1 MKIAIITSNFL
12 FGESLKTLLENYK
25 FRKGRSIVVK
35 DFTLENIEE
44 LDVLVSDYDSTK
56 FKKFLSNTKIQ
67 KNKLTG
73 IEKILITQKRLNLLP
88 KGNIYLRRP
97 FRIVDLVGLLQPIFE
112 SMKSKRENNKVLG
125 YISFII
131 SDRKLIYKDKQAVL
145 LTEKESDIFVSL
157 LNSEDRGITKEEVM
171 SKVWM
176 LNPNIE
182 THTFETHLY
191 RLRKKIKEG
200 LILNDFIINK
210 GGRFYLNHKLTGEK
224 N

>member
-1 MKIAIITSNFL
+1 MKLAIITSNLL

-25 FRKGRSIVVK
+25 FRKGRSVVVK

-44 LDVLVSDYDSTK
+44 LDVLVSDYDSTN

-88 KGNIYLRRP
+88 KGNIYLKRP
-97 FRIVDLVGLLQPIFE
+97 FRIVDLVEVLQPIFE
-112 SMKSKRENNKVLG
+112 RMKSKRENNKVLG
-125 YISFII
+125 YISFIV

-200 LILNDFIINK
+200 LILNDLIINK
-210 GGRFYLNHKLTGEK
+210 GGRLHLNHKLTGKK

>member
-1 MKIAIITSNFL
+1 ML

-25 FRKGRSIVVK
+25 FRNGRSVVVK
-35 DFTLENIEE
+35 DFTLENFED

-56 FKKFLSNTKIQ
+56 FKEFLSNTKIQ
-67 KNKLTG
+67 KNKLNE
-73 IEKILITQKRLNLLP
+73 IEKILITQKRFELLP
-88 KGNIYLRRP
+88 KGNIYLKRP
-97 FRIVDLVGLLQPIFE
+97 FRIVELVEVLQPIFE
-112 SMKSKRENNKVLG
+112 RMKSKRENYRVLG

-131 SDRKLIYKDKQAVL
+131 SDRKLIYKDKQAVV

-191 RLRKKIKEG
+191 RLRKKIKES
-200 LILNDFIINK
+200 LTLDDFIINK
-210 GGRFYLNHKLTGEK
+210 GGRFYLNHELTGEK

>member
-1 MKIAIITSNFL
+1 VNLAIITSNLL

-88 KGNIYLRRP
+88 KGNIYLKRP
-97 FRIVDLVGLLQPIFE
+97 FRIVDLVEALQPIFE
-112 SMKSKRENNKVLG
+112 SIKSRRENNKVLG

-131 SDRKLIYKDKQAVL
+131 SDRKLVYKDKQAVL

>member
-1 MKIAIITSNFL
+1 MKLAIITSNLL

-210 GGRFYLNHKLTGEK
+210 GGRFYLNHELTGEK

>member
-1 MKIAIITSNFL
+1 MNRCNRDNHHKNCDKKRRNL
-12 FGESLKTLLENYK
+12 FQGKTE
-25 FRKGRSIVVK
+25 
-35 DFTLENIEE
+35 
-44 LDVLVSDYDSTK
+44 
-56 FKKFLSNTKIQ
+56 KKKKKS
-67 KNKLTG
+67 
-73 IEKILITQKRLNLLP
+73 E
-88 KGNIYLRRP
+88 
-97 FRIVDLVGLLQPIFE
+97 
-112 SMKSKRENNKVLG
+112 MKSKKENNKVLG

-200 LILNDFIINK
+200 LILNDFIISK
-210 GGRFYLNHKLTGEK
+210 GGRFYLNHELTGKK

>member
-1 MKIAIITSNFL
+1 ML

-25 FRKGRSIVVK
+25 FRNGRSVVVI
-35 DFTLENIEE
+35 DFSFENIED
-44 LDVLVSDYDSTK
+44 LDVLVSDYDSSK
-56 FKKFLSNTKIQ
+56 FKKFLSNTKMQ
-67 KNKLTG
+67 KNKLAE
-73 IEKILITQKRLNLLP
+73 IEKILITRKRFEVLP
-88 KGNIYLRRP
+88 KGNIYLKRP
-97 FRIVDLVGLLQPIFE
+97 FRIVELVEVLQSIFE
-112 SMKSKRENNKVLG
+112 RMKSKRENNKVLG

-157 LNSEDRGITKEEVM
+157 LNSGDRGITKEEVM

-191 RLRKKIKEG
+191 RLRKKIKES
-200 LILNDFIINK
+200 LILEDFIINNE
-210 GGRFYLNHKLTGEK
+210 GRFYLNHELTGEK

>member
-1 MKIAIITSNFL
+1 ML
-12 FGESLKTLLENYK
+12 FGESLKTLLEDYE
-25 FRKGRSIVVK
+25 FRNGRSVVVK
-35 DFTLENIEE
+35 DFNLESIEE
-44 LDVLVSDYDSTK
+44 LDVLVSDYDPSK
-56 FKKFLSNTKIQ
+56 FKEFLSDTKMQ
-67 KNKLTG
+67 KNKLKE
-73 IEKILITQKRLNLLP
+73 IEKILITQMRFELLP
-88 KGNIYLRRP
+88 KGNIYLKRP
-97 FRIVDLVGLLQPIFE
+97 FRIVELVEVLQPIFE
-112 SMKSKRENNKVLG
+112 RIKSKRENNKVVG

-200 LILNDFIINK
+200 LILKDFIINK
-210 GGRFYLNHKLTGEK
+210 GGRFYLNHKLTGKK

>member
-1 MKIAIITSNFL
+1 ML

-25 FRKGRSIVVK
+25 FRNGRSVVVK
-35 DFTLENIEE
+35 DFTLENIKD

-56 FKKFLSNTKIQ
+56 FKEFLSNTKMQ
-67 KNKLTG
+67 KNKLKE
-73 IEKILITQKRLNLLP
+73 IEKILITQKRFELLP
-88 KGNIYLRRP
+88 KGNIYLKRP
-97 FRIVDLVGLLQPIFE
+97 FRIVELVEVLQPIFE
-112 SMKSKRENNKVLG
+112 RMKSKRENKKVLG

-191 RLRKKIKEG
+191 RLRKKIKES
-200 LILNDFIINK
+200 LILDDFIINK
-210 GGRFYLNHKLTGEK
+210 GGRFYLNHELTGEK

>member
-1 MKIAIITSNFL
+1 MKLAIITSNLL
-12 FGESLKTLLENYK
+12 FRESLKTLLENYK
-25 FRKGRSIVVK
+25 FRKGRSVVVK

-88 KGNIYLRRP
+88 KGNIYLKRP
-97 FRIVDLVGLLQPIFE
+97 FRIVDLVEVLQTIFE
-112 SMKSKRENNKVLG
+112 RLKSRRENNKVLG

>member
-1 MKIAIITSNFL
+1 ML

-125 YISFII
+125 SISFII
-131 SDRKLIYKDKQAVL
+131 SDRKLIYKDKQAIV
-145 LTEKESDIFVSL
+145 LTEKESDIFVFL

-200 LILNDFIINK
+200 LMLKDFIINT
-210 GGRFYLNHKLTGEK
+210 GGRFYLNHELTGQK

>member
-1 MKIAIITSNFL
+1 MNLAIITSNIL
-12 FGESLKTLLENYK
+12 FGESLKTLLENCK
-25 FRKGRSIVVK
+25 FRQARSVVVK
-35 DFTLENIEE
+35 DFTLENIKD
-44 LDVLVSDYDSTK
+44 LDVLVCDYDTTK
-56 FKKFLSNTKIQ
+56 FNELLSNTKMQ
-67 KNKLTG
+67 KNKLKE
-73 IEKILITQKRLNLLP
+73 IEKILITQKQFELLP
-88 KGNIYLRRP
+88 KGNIYLKRP
-97 FRIVDLVGLLQPIFE
+97 FRIVDLVEALQPIFE
-112 SMKSKRENNKVLG
+112 RMKSRRENNKVLG
-125 YISFII
+125 NISFII
-131 SDRKLIYKDKQAVL
+131 SDRKLIYKNKQAVL

-191 RLRKKIKEG
+191 RLRKKIKES

-210 GGRFYLNHKLTGEK
+210 GGRFYLNHEITGEK

>member
-1 MKIAIITSNFL
+1 M
-12 FGESLKTLLENYK
+12 
-25 FRKGRSIVVK
+25 
-35 DFTLENIEE
+35 
-44 LDVLVSDYDSTK
+44 
-56 FKKFLSNTKIQ
+56 Q
-67 KNKLTG
+67 KNKLKE
-73 IEKILITQKRLNLLP
+73 IEKILITQKRFELLP
-88 KGNIYLRRP
+88 KGNIYLKRP
-97 FRIVDLVGLLQPIFE
+97 FRIVELVEVLQPILE
-112 SMKSKRENNKVLG
+112 RMKSKRENNKVLG
-125 YISFII
+125 FISFII

-157 LNSEDRGITKEEVM
+157 LNSGDRGITKEEVM

-191 RLRKKIKEG
+191 RLRKKIKES

>member
-1 MKIAIITSNFL
+1 MNLAIITSNLL
-12 FGESLKTLLENYK
+12 FRESLKTLLENYK

-88 KGNIYLRRP
+88 KGNIYLKRP
-97 FRIVDLVGLLQPIFE
+97 FRIVDLVEALQPIFE
-112 SMKSKRENNKVLG
+112 SIKSRRENNKVLG

-131 SDRKLIYKDKQAVL
+131 SDRKLVYKDKQAVL

>member
-1 MKIAIITSNFL
+1 MKLAIITSNLL

-25 FRKGRSIVVK
+25 FRKGRSILVK

-131 SDRKLIYKDKQAVL
+131 SERKLIYKDKQAVL

>member
-1 MKIAIITSNFL
+1 ML

-56 FKKFLSNTKIQ
+56 LKKFLSNTKIQ

-210 GGRFYLNHKLTGEK
+210 GGRFYLNHELTGEK

>member
-1 MKIAIITSNFL
+1 MKLAIITSNLL

-25 FRKGRSIVVK
+25 FRKGRSVVVK

-73 IEKILITQKRLNLLP
+73 IEKILITQKRLSLLP
-88 KGNIYLRRP
+88 KGNIYLKRP
-97 FRIVDLVGLLQPIFE
+97 FRIVDLVEVLQPIFE
-112 SMKSKRENNKVLG
+112 RMKSKRENKKVFG

-145 LTEKESDIFVSL
+145 LTEKESDIFLSL

>member
-1 MKIAIITSNFL
+1 MKLAIITSNLL

>member
-1 MKIAIITSNFL
+1 MNLAIITSNLL

-56 FKKFLSNTKIQ
+56 FKEFLSNTKIQ
-67 KNKLTG
+67 KNKLNE
-73 IEKILITQKRLNLLP
+73 IEKILITQKRFELLP
-88 KGNIYLRRP
+88 KGNIYLKRP
-97 FRIVDLVGLLQPIFE
+97 FRIVELVEVLQPIFE
-112 SMKSKRENNKVLG
+112 RMISKRENKKVLG
-125 YISFII
+125 SMSFII
-131 SDRKLIYKDKQAVL
+131 SDRKLIYKDKQAIV

-191 RLRKKIKEG
+191 RLRKKVKEG
-200 LILNDFIINK
+200 LMLKDFIINK

>member
-1 MKIAIITSNFL
+1 ML

-25 FRKGRSIVVK
+25 FRKGRSVVVK

-88 KGNIYLRRP
+88 KGNIYLKRP
-97 FRIVDLVGLLQPIFE
+97 FRIVDLIGLLQPIFE

-200 LILNDFIINK
+200 LILNDLIINK

>member
-1 MKIAIITSNFL
+1 ML

-25 FRKGRSIVVK
+25 FRNGRSVVVK
-35 DFTLENIEE
+35 DFTLENIKD
-44 LDVLVSDYDSTK
+44 LDVLVSDYDPTK
-56 FKKFLSNTKIQ
+56 FKKFLSNTKMQ
-67 KNKLTG
+67 KNKLKE
-73 IEKILITQKRLNLLP
+73 IEKILITQKRFELLP
-88 KGNIYLRRP
+88 KGNIYLKRP
-97 FRIVDLVGLLQPIFE
+97 FRIVELVEVLQPIFE
-112 SMKSKRENNKVLG
+112 RMKSKRENNKVLG
-125 YISFII
+125 HIRFII
-131 SDRKLIYKDKQAVL
+131 SDRKVIYKGKQDVL

-191 RLRKKIKEG
+191 RLRKKIKEE
-200 LILNDFIINK
+200 LNLNDFIINK
-210 GGRFYLNHKLTGEK
+210 GGGFYLNHELTGKK

>member
-1 MKIAIITSNFL
+1 MNLAIITSNLF

-88 KGNIYLRRP
+88 KGNIYLKRP
-97 FRIVDLVGLLQPIFE
+97 FRIVDLVEVLQTIFE
-112 SMKSKRENNKVLG
+112 RLKSRRENNKVLG

>member
-1 MKIAIITSNFL
+1 MKLAIITSNLL

-25 FRKGRSIVVK
+25 FRNGRSVVVK
-35 DFTLENIEE
+35 DFTLENVKE

-73 IEKILITQKRLNLLP
+73 IEKILITQKRFELLP
-88 KGNIYLRRP
+88 KGNIYLKRP
-97 FRIVDLVGLLQPIFE
+97 FRIVELVQVLQPIFE
-112 SMKSKRENNKVLG
+112 RMKSKNENNKVLG

-182 THTFETHLY
+182 THTFESQLY
-191 RLRKKIKEG
+191 RLRKKI
-200 LILNDFIINK
+200 
-210 GGRFYLNHKLTGEK
+210 
-224 N
+224 

>member
-1 MKIAIITSNFL
+1 MNLAIITSNLL

>member
-1 MKIAIITSNFL
+1 ML

-25 FRKGRSIVVK
+25 IRNGRSIVVK

-44 LDVLVSDYDSTK
+44 LDVLVCDYDSTK
-56 FKKFLSNTKIQ
+56 FKKFLSNTKMQ
-67 KNKLTG
+67 KNKVTD
-73 IEKILITQKRLNLLP
+73 IEKILITQKRFELLP
-88 KGNIYLRRP
+88 KGNIYLKRP
-97 FRIVDLVGLLQPIFE
+97 FRIVELVEVLQPIFE
-112 SMKSKRENNKVLG
+112 RMKSKRENNKVLG

-131 SDRKLIYKDKQAVL
+131 SDRKLIYKDKEAVL

-191 RLRKKIKEG
+191 RLRKKIKES

-210 GGRFYLNHKLTGEK
+210 GGRFYLNHELMGEK

>member
-1 MKIAIITSNFL
+1 ML

-25 FRKGRSIVVK
+25 FRNGRSVVVK
-35 DFTLENIEE
+35 DFSLENFEN

-56 FKKFLSNTKIQ
+56 FKEFLSNTKMQ
-67 KNKLTG
+67 KNKLKE
-73 IEKILITQKRLNLLP
+73 IEKILITQKRFELLP
-88 KGNIYLRRP
+88 KGNIYLKRP
-97 FRIVDLVGLLQPIFE
+97 FRIVELVEVLQPIFE
-112 SMKSKRENNKVLG
+112 RMKSKRENNKVLG

-191 RLRKKIKEG
+191 RLRKKIKEE
-200 LILNDFIINK
+200 LNLNDFIINK
-210 GGRFYLNHKLTGEK
+210 GGIFYLNQELTGEK

>member
-1 MKIAIITSNFL
+1 ML

-25 FRKGRSIVVK
+25 FRNGRSVVVK
-35 DFTLENIEE
+35 DFTLENIEG
-44 LDVLVSDYDSTK
+44 LDVLVSDYDFTK
-56 FKKFLSNTKIQ
+56 LKEFLSNTKMQ
-67 KNKLTG
+67 KNKLKE
-73 IEKILITQKRLNLLP
+73 IEKILITQKRFELLP
-88 KGNIYLRRP
+88 KGNIYLKRP
-97 FRIVDLVGLLQPIFE
+97 FRIVELVEVLQPIFE
-112 SMKSKRENNKVLG
+112 RMKSKRENNKVLG

-131 SDRKLIYKDKQAVL
+131 SDRKLIYKDKQAIV

-157 LNSEDRGITKEEVM
+157 VNSEDRGITKEEVM

-191 RLRKKIKEG
+191 RLRKKIKES
-200 LILNDFIINK
+200 LTLDDFIINK
-210 GGRFYLNHKLTGEK
+210 GGRFYLNHELTGEK

>member
-1 MKIAIITSNFL
+1 MKLAIITSNLL

-131 SDRKLIYKDKQAVL
+131 SERKLIYKDKQAVL

>member
-1 MKIAIITSNFL
+1 MNLAIITSNLL

-200 LILNDFIINK
+200 LMLKDFIINK
-210 GGRFYLNHKLTGEK
+210 GGRFYLNHELTGEK

>member
-1 MKIAIITSNFL
+1 MNLAIITSNIL

-25 FRKGRSIVVK
+25 FRNGRSVVVK
-35 DFTLENIEE
+35 AFTLENIKD
-44 LDVLVSDYDSTK
+44 LDVLVSDHDSTK
-56 FKKFLSNTKIQ
+56 FKEFLSNTKMQ
-67 KNKLTG
+67 KNKLKE
-73 IEKILITQKRLNLLP
+73 IEKILITQKRSNLLP
-88 KGNIYLRRP
+88 KGNIYLKRP
-97 FRIVDLVGLLQPIFE
+97 FRIVDLVEALQPIFE
-112 SMKSKRENNKVLG
+112 RMKSKRENNKVLG
-125 YISFII
+125 YICFII

-200 LILNDFIINK
+200 LILNNFIINK
-210 GGRFYLNHKLTGEK
+210 GGRFYLNHEITGKK

>member
-1 MKIAIITSNFL
+1 MNLAIITSNIL

-25 FRKGRSIVVK
+25 YRNGKSVVVK

-56 FKKFLSNTKIQ
+56 FKEFLSNTKMQ
-67 KNKLTG
+67 KNKLKE
-73 IEKILITQKRLNLLP
+73 IEKILITQKRFELLP
-88 KGNIYLRRP
+88 KGNIYLKRP
-97 FRIVDLVGLLQPIFE
+97 FRIVDLVEALQPIFE
-112 SMKSKRENNKVLG
+112 RMKSRRENNKVLG
-125 YISFII
+125 NISFII
-131 SDRKLIYKDKQAVL
+131 SDRKLIYKNKQAVL

-176 LNPNIE
+176 LNPNME

-191 RLRKKIKEG
+191 RLRKKIKD
-200 LILNDFIINK
+200 LLLLNDFIINK
-210 GGRFYLNHKLTGEK
+210 GGRFYLNHELTGQK